1 MQRALAAQEK
11 AALRLRQREMVVT
24 GPRDDADLEWD
35 ALLAR
40 YRSEH
45 G

>member
-11 AALRLRQREMVVT
+11 ASLRLRQREMVVT

-35 ALLAR
+35 ALLAD
-40 YRSEH
+40 YRARN